1 MLLERIDI
9 DQHGPLRRVHLGPFS
24 HQLNAIYGP
33 PGSGKT
39 TVLHFLRDTLLEHPL
54 FPGSYVDLPRGRVVW
69 AGPDGLLHC
78 VRQSDG
84 RVTYDLEP
92 RDGYARTHSTDA
104 RKAVAGLPPAVVE
117 EIMLGRHEHGLHHAI
132 NAAAHADLA
141 QYRPVGTAESAERA
155 SLRARIVELE
165 RLLADTIDVSEPV
178 AELELRRQRLTAEL
192 AEIDSQSGGEHGYTY
207 RLQRDELRRQE
218 ADLEHR
224 ISRLRTQELELRRLL
239 DEIDLELRSTRQTAV
254 TLPSLATQTR
264 YAIAETH
271 RRHLQELDTQLIR
284 WRRTLRDIQQ
294 LRQRLKPDLNSQVT
308 DWSRRGTADAFYR
321 RPSTWVHDS
330 LHALESR
337 LEATQREIDWLVSRY
352 ALDNEELSVEDPA
365 DPYWGRS
372 HRSFSRGLRS
382 LKHRLQQIN
391 QRLHEEAH
399 GHVGSTR
406 RADWLTE
413 TQAELGRCEADLLA
427 SIEQLI
433 RHRDAMLER
442 IAREQNVPVDQ
453 VVSAFGDWRHCQDH
467 PHLYQWLLSDN
478 CPPHLGDRQACA
490 ARAERLEQDRAE
502 YSRQLDRTINHLENQ
517 IAELRDVRSRR
528 HQLPGDVPPITLR
541 SRNSVYGLLCQVRD
555 QLNRVQLRQHYSREL
570 AGCRERLAQLPIV
583 QPIDDS
589 GLMQRASYWMSR
601 LTAGTAQHIRW
612 GQPST
617 VTDPHFRDASAIQI
631 DGRLSSQCP
640 PEVRYLAG
648 LAVRMA
654 VANQLARQGRVIP
667 LILETPSHLER
678 DSLSEETPPC
688 GYENAPSWEWIHGH
702 QNGHQRR
709 YANGLLL
716 PQWLDAVLAFAES
729 GQQTILMTRQRE
741 VADRVAAVGGTVH
754 HLKALDTTT
763 SPKIYSYRGVR
774 PRSEARDVNVDFD
787 LAWREAYGLY
797 DNPDALRTRP
807 VAPIDRSE
815 SHSDYRDGD
824 YISPNYA
831 SFQVA
836 SAGQVEVPASAFFLT
851 ADSPVDQAPSVDAV
865 AGARLRG
872 VGISRIGQ
880 LLIADPARL
889 ADALGMQNVVESTVR
904 RWQNEAR
911 LVCRVPQLRAFDA
924 RVLVGCGITDPK
936 QLAAMHPGELLNKV
950 ESFLATERGRQ
961 ILRSG
966 SSYELSRITSW
977 IAAANRSVSREAR
990 HGERSSRG
998 RRGQRQRDRNS
1009 ARSNRSSSRSS
1020 TRRSLPAL
1028 RTNHESQGYVG
1039 QQPRPRPKADAEA
1052 EAVRWSSEVSSQPEI
1067 KAAIGSGQGSR
1078 RARGSGQGSG
1088 SAGRSNRQSRAA
1100 RASSARSVR
1109 RRERPQRDSRPNNEA
1124 ASSERAWRFYLQRDS
1139 SLPEAPTIGP
1149 RTAQRLERIGLQTVD
1164 DLLQADPDQVAEKLR
1179 HRRITG
1185 ETIRQWQCQA
1195 TLVCRIPMLRGH
1207 DAQLLVAA
1215 GVRRTEELMHYDPRE
1230 LLGKIDEVVGTVEGR
1245 RILRGSPAPDL
1256 KEIQDWILYANHHR
1270 ELKAA

>member
-54 FPGSYVDLPRGRVVW
+54 YPGSYVDLPRGRVVW

-92 RDGYARTHSTDA
+92 RDGYARIQSTDA
-104 RKAVAGLPPAVVE
+104 RKAVAGLPSAVVE

-132 NAAAHADLA
+132 QAAVQAHPT

-155 SLRARIVELE
+155 ALRARIVELE

-178 AELELRRQRLTAEL
+178 AELELRRQRLTEEL
-192 AEIDSQSGGEHGYTY
+192 AEIDSQSGVEHGYTH

-224 ISRLRTQELELRRLL
+224 ISRLRTQEVELRRLL
-239 DEIDLELRSTRQTAV
+239 DEIDLELRSTRPDAV

-284 WRRTLRDIQQ
+284 WRRTLRDVQH
-294 LRQRLKPDLNSQVT
+294 LRQRLKPDLNSHAT
-308 DWSRRGTADAFYR
+308 DWSRRDMTDAYYR
-321 RPSTWVHDS
+321 RPSTWDHDS

-352 ALDNEELSVEDPA
+352 ALDTEELSVEDPA
-365 DPYWGRS
+365 DPYRGRS

-382 LKHRLQQIN
+382 LKQRLQQIN
-391 QRLHEEAH
+391 QRLHDEAH
-399 GHVGSTR
+399 GRVGSTQ
-406 RADWLTE
+406 RADWLMQ
-413 TQAELGRCEADLLA
+413 TQSELGRCEADLLA

-442 IAREQNVPVDQ
+442 IAREHHVPVDQ
-453 VVSAFGDWRHCQDH
+453 IVSAFGDWRHCQDH

-478 CPPHLGDRQACA
+478 CPPHLGDGQACA

-517 IAELRDVRSRR
+517 IAELRDVRLRR
-528 HQLPGDVPPITLR
+528 HQLPGDAPPVTLR
-541 SRNSVYGLLCQVRD
+541 SRSYVYGLLCQVRD

-570 AGCRERLAQLPIV
+570 ADSRERLAQSPAV
-583 QPIDDS
+583 QPTEDS
-589 GLMQRASYWMSR
+589 GLMQRASYWLSR

-612 GQPST
+612 GQPTT
-617 VTDPHFRDASAIQI
+617 VTDLHFVDASAIQI

-640 PEVRYLAG
+640 PELRYLAG

-667 LILETPSHLER
+667 LIVETPSLLER
-678 DSLSEETPPC
+678 DPLSAAAPPC
-688 GYENAPSWEWIHGH
+688 NDPYAPTWTW
-702 QNGHQRR
+702 QNDHQRR

-763 SPKIYSYRGVR
+763 SPQIYSYRGVR
-774 PRSEARDVNVDFD
+774 PRPEARDVNVDFD

-797 DNPDALRTRP
+797 DNPDALRPRP
-807 VAPIDRSE
+807 VAPMDRSE

-1009 ARSNRSSSRSS
+1009 VRSNRTSARSSR
-1020 TRRSLPAL
+1020 RRSLPAL
-1028 RTNHESQGYVG
+1028 RTNHESEGYVG
-1039 QQPRPRPKADAEA
+1039 RQPRPRPEADLEA
-1052 EAVRWSSEVSSQPEI
+1052 EAVRWSAEVSGQPEI
-1067 KAAIGSGQGSR
+1067 NGAIGSGQGGGSG
-1078 RARGSGQGSG
+1078 RGFGQGSG
-1088 SAGRSNRQSRAA
+1088 SAGRSNRQPRAA
-1100 RASSARSVR
+1100 RTSSARSVR
-1109 RRERPQRDSRPNNEA
+1109 RRERPQREPRPINESG
-1124 ASSERAWRFYLQRDS
+1124 SSERAWRFYLQRDS

-1149 RTAQRLERIGLQTVD
+1149 RTAQRLERIGLYTVD

-1185 ETIRQWQCQA
+1185 DTIRQWQCQA

-1215 GVRRTEELMHYDPRE
+1215 GVRRPEELMHYDPRE
-1230 LLGKIDEVVGTVEGR
+1230 LLGKIDEVVATVEGR